1 MKRKT
6 ILVIGMVDSIHFARW
21 LNQFKDENIEF
32 LVFPSK
38 KFHKLHSLL
47 ISLIKQKNSNAQFR
61 FIGNSR
67 FLRIA
72 GYIDFLNYQVPISF
86 TTKNLRAKNISKVLK
101 KNDVSYVHALE
112 LQGAGYLLT
121 QIDKYLLDSSKVI
134 VTNWGSDI
142 YYFKDF
148 PEHERNIRMVLE
160 IADFYSA
167 ECVRDYELAR
177 NYGFEGTE
185 LPCIPNAGGFE
196 IVKAKVDLRPPLD
209 RKQIII
215 KGYGGLFGRADLA
228 ITAIPYI
235 SEKFPEY
242 SYFIYSVTED
252 VLLLINNLPLEIRR
266 KIRYLEVGKKIPQ
279 DQMMSEFRKSRIYIG
294 CSKSDGVSTSFLEAL
309 INGTYPIQ
317 SGTSCANEWVQ
328 NGAVA
333 SIIKLELPEL
343 LHEVTRALSNP
354 QLIDDAATKNWA
366 LADREL
372 RTEVIGRKA
381 LTFYAS

>member
-1 MKRKT
+1 
-6 ILVIGMVDSIHFARW
+6 
-21 LNQFKDENIEF
+21 
-32 LVFPSK
+32 
-38 KFHKLHSLL
+38 
-47 ISLIKQKNSNAQFR
+47 
-61 FIGNSR
+61 
-67 FLRIA
+67 
-72 GYIDFLNYQVPISF
+72 
-86 TTKNLRAKNISKVLK
+86 
-101 KNDVSYVHALE
+101 
-112 LQGAGYLLT
+112 
-121 QIDKYLLDSSKVI
+121 
-134 VTNWGSDI
+134 
-142 YYFKDF
+142 
-148 PEHERNIRMVLE
+148 
-160 IADFYSA
+160 
-167 ECVRDYELAR
+167 
-177 NYGFEGTE
+177 
-185 LPCIPNAGGFE
+185 
-196 IVKAKVDLRPPLD
+196 VKAKVDLRPASD

-381 LTFYAS
+381 LTFYAN